1 MDFSKF
7 ASVGETGRMLVPNE
21 AGYPKLVQQEVPR
34 NPLGNDLWN
43 RLLTLRKATFFVA
56 FPETSPQVT
65 SGHILDV
72 VPLDQQVWGNQ
83 DKADKLPIVGPS
95 SIPTLGQSSPPIQ
108 EKSPSQNQKHRHQEA
123 V

>member
-7 ASVGETGRMLVPNE
+7 ASVGETGRMLIPNE

-56 FPETSPQVT
+56 FPDSLTASNVRTHPRCCAT
-65 SGHILDV
+65 
-72 VPLDQQVWGNQ
+72 
-83 DKADKLPIVGPS
+83 
-95 SIPTLGQSSPPIQ
+95 
-108 EKSPSQNQKHRHQEA
+108 
-123 V
+123 